1 MADHEAL
8 FSGSRIQG
16 YWQATITCFLL
27 FTWLHLTVGE
37 AVCPAGLWAKMRVAP
52 PHQCLASTSAR
63 KQHHL
68 PLHFTSLALSHWLH
82 PAHFNLIS
90 LPHVPRPSVGESGDW
105 LLPLSDAGLKL
116 GTFPKDQNKQVRGK
130 DHKTIRIQPKHES
143 SEHSTHTRMNTWL
156 PLCTWVHRLLL
167 SGGGERSVPLTAQKA
182 TQQQGSVQSLF

>member
-1 MADHEAL
+1 MRPCLMD
-8 FSGSRIQG
+8 SRIRG
-16 YWQATITCFLL
+16 YWQATVSCFLL
-27 FTWLHLTVGE
+27 FTGFTSWWERPCVLQDSGPRLWHL
-37 AVCPAGLWAKMRVAP
+37 L
-52 PHQCLASTSAR
+52 TSASPR
-63 KQHHL
+63 PRHESSITF
-68 PLHFTSLALSHWLH
+68 PFTSLALSHWLH

-90 LPHVPRPSVGESGDW
+90 LPHVPRLSVGESGDW

-167 SGGGERSVPLTAQKA
+167 LSGGGGRSVPLTAQKA